1 MFYSVGPRNGR
12 SGDVKGRR
20 RGRQR
25 EEGHDRGRAV
35 SGVNKRSSLPRDNTY
50 NDFAYNEY
58 TYNGNT

>member
-1 MFYSVGPRNGR
+1 MFYNLGPRNGR

-35 SGVNKRSSLPRDNTY
+35 SAVNKRSSLPKDITS
-50 NDFAYNEY
+50 NDFAYHEF
-58 TYNGNT
+58 TYNGYT